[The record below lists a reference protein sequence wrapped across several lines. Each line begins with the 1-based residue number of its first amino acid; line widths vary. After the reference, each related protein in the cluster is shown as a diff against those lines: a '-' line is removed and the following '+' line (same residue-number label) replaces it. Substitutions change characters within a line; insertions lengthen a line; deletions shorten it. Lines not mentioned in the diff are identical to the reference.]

1 MRWLWVACS
10 LHRAPGATGGRNRS
24 TRRSCH
30 GTYVPAAL
38 PLLSLALPALA
49 LLVPFPVAAQSAGDL
64 TGRKLTPSR
73 DVHAGVESAL
83 GSLLAGAMTG
93 DIPQV
98 VVTGDEPTRLVVRVS
113 YTGFDGGKVWVEM
126 AGQNG
131 KAQHLVQGSPPAPT
145 SGESG
150 DLDFSLTLSPGAP
163 DNTIVKSAYLRVCVA
178 KADRDTPSFVKTF
191 DLKRTWTSG
200 VRPENVVLTI
210 SPKPVG
216 EAGKLGLQPTFTPPP
231 VVLHPLPAA
240 AALRTPI
247 RTATLTPS
255 SPAPAPSSSGTRGI
269 AGMRTM
275 SASGTGGAAST
286 PPATRSIS
294 PRPMILTAPAAAKT
308 NPATMLL
315 AKNAAVPA
323 LSRYTFGVPPD
334 DKQKG
339 ARGPAGSP
347 VEPLGDLRAEDIGLD
362 PSHVLAVFPSFYP
375 DQNAASGI
383 YYFLPYSYS
392 LRWDQEDGYELH
404 MIYSASGAD
413 AQAGSV
419 AIAARLDAGLGIKER
434 QVASDLIAAYARA
447 NGLAFTALRALPID
461 SLSISFSDDLRRYNI
476 PADRIAVTGLSD
488 YLGQIDVSWTTD
500 PVTKENLQEALTE
513 DVGINGR
520 VKLYPSGGALAPIE
534 VPIQIRLADFTTFGP
549 FHWTRTGPWKN
560 DTPYPVRLKYL
571 NALLL
576 DPSSHPVVYSWDLSD
591 TRVPPEAHVNWA
603 AASVPGWID
612 TQAKRV
618 WLEYSVESNCQSCN
632 DKVIASITGGASS
645 TGSSFI
651 TFHTI
656 TPLADASAHEIDAQV
671 RSRYFDPQSHD
682 PVTKVVVMSADGK
695 DFTVGPV
702 FLGSRQPGESIA
714 GDPLFEYFLEVTMA
728 DGTTYKA
735 TRWISG
741 DDLRV
746 SIGKHQVED
755 ALGSLPG
762 SH

>member
-1 MRWLWVACS
+1 M
-10 LHRAPGATGGRNRS
+10 
-24 TRRSCH
+24 
-30 GTYVPAAL
+30 
-38 PLLSLALPALA
+38 
-49 LLVPFPVAAQSAGDL
+49 
-64 TGRKLTPSR
+64 
-73 DVHAGVESAL
+73 HAGVESAL
-83 GSLLAGAMTG
+83 GSLLAGAMAG
-93 DIPQV
+93 DITQV

-113 YTGFDGGKVWVEM
+113 YTGFDGGKIWVEM

-131 KAQHLVQGSPPAPT
+131 KPQHLLQGSDPAPT

-150 DLDFSLTLSPGAP
+150 DLDFSLTLSPNAP

-191 DLKRTWTSG
+191 DLKRTWASG

-216 EAGKLGLQPTFTPPP
+216 EAGKLGLQPSFTPPP
-231 VVLHPLPAA
+231 VVLHPRPATV
-240 AALRTPI
+240 ALHTPI
-247 RTATLTPS
+247 RAATLQS
-255 SPAPAPSSSGTRGI
+255 AAPASPSTGTRGI

-275 SASGTGGAAST
+275 SASGAGSSGGGST
-286 PPATRSIS
+286 SPATRTIAL
-294 PRPMILTAPAAAKT
+294 RPMIASATTGATPNPAA
-308 NPATMLL
+308 MLL
-315 AKNAAVPA
+315 AKNAAAPA
-323 LSRYTFGVPPD
+323 LSAFTFGVPPD

-339 ARGPAGSP
+339 ARGPSGTP

-362 PSHVLAVFPSFYP
+362 PSHVLAVFPGFYP
-375 DQNAASGI
+375 DQNPASGI
-383 YYFLPYSYS
+383 FYFLPYSYS
-392 LRWDQEDGYELH
+392 LRWDPEDGYELH

-419 AIAARLDAGLGIKER
+419 AIAARLDAGIGIKDR

-447 NGLAFTALRALPID
+447 NGLAFTSLRALPID

-500 PVTKENLQEALTE
+500 PVTKENLQEALTA

-591 TRVPPEAHVNWA
+591 TRVPPAARVNWA

-612 TQAKRV
+612 SQAKRV
-618 WLEYSVESNCQSCN
+618 WLEYAVESACQPCN
-632 DKVIASITGGASS
+632 DRVIASITGGASS
-645 TGSSFI
+645 TGSSYI

-656 TPLADASAHEIDAQV
+656 TPLADAGAHEIDAQV
-671 RSRYFDPQSHD
+671 RSRYFDPQSRD

-702 FLGSRQPGESIA
+702 FLGSRQPGESIS

>member
-1 MRWLWVACS
+1 
-10 LHRAPGATGGRNRS
+10 
-24 TRRSCH
+24 
-30 GTYVPAAL
+30 
-38 PLLSLALPALA
+38 
-49 LLVPFPVAAQSAGDL
+49 
-64 TGRKLTPSR
+64 
-73 DVHAGVESAL
+73 
-83 GSLLAGAMTG
+83 
-93 DIPQV
+93 
-98 VVTGDEPTRLVVRVS
+98 
-113 YTGFDGGKVWVEM
+113 
-126 AGQNG
+126 
-131 KAQHLVQGSPPAPT
+131 
-145 SGESG
+145 
-150 DLDFSLTLSPGAP
+150 
-163 DNTIVKSAYLRVCVA
+163 
-178 KADRDTPSFVKTF
+178 
-191 DLKRTWTSG
+191 
-200 VRPENVVLTI
+200 
-210 SPKPVG
+210 
-216 EAGKLGLQPTFTPPP
+216 
-231 VVLHPLPAA
+231 
-240 AALRTPI
+240 
-247 RTATLTPS
+247 
-255 SPAPAPSSSGTRGI
+255 
-269 AGMRTM
+269 MRTL
-275 SASGTGGAAST
+275 SASGTGTGGAGST
-286 PPATRSIS
+286 SPATRSIS
-294 PRPMILTAPAAAKT
+294 PRPMMLAAPAAAAA
-308 NPATMLL
+308 NPAAMLL
-315 AKNAAVPA
+315 AKGAAAPA
-323 LSRYTFGVPPD
+323 LSHYVYGVPPD

-339 ARGPAGSP
+339 AKGPAGTAI
-347 VEPLGDLRAEDIGLD
+347 EPLGDLRAEDIGLD

-375 DQNAASGI
+375 DQNPASGI
-383 YYFLPYSYS
+383 FYFLPYSYS

-434 QVASDLIAAYARA
+434 QVASDLVAAYARA
-447 NGLAFTALRALPID
+447 NGLAFTSLRSLPID

-476 PADRIAVTGLSD
+476 PADHIAVTGLSD

-500 PVTKENLQEALTE
+500 PVTKENLQEALTQ

-576 DPSSHPVVYSWDLSD
+576 DPSSHPVVYSWDLAD
-591 TRVPPEAHVNWA
+591 TRVPPEARVNWA

-618 WLEYSVESNCQSCN
+618 WLEYSVESSCQPCN

-645 TGSSFI
+645 TGSSYI

-656 TPLADASAHEIDAQV
+656 TPLADAGAHEIDAQV
-671 RSRYFDPQSHD
+671 RSRYFDPQSRD
-682 PVTKVVVMSADGK
+682 PVTKVVVMNADGK

-714 GDPLFEYFLEVTMA
+714 GDPLFEYFLELTMA